1 MRQSNA
7 ALKCVRCADGLQRWA
22 CRLVLHVLEYQTSGH
37 FKLASDL
44 ELREQVEMLG
54 HIRAHKHRH
63 HLMFKSRLNQ
73 QIRDSKMSP
82 TAIFLQVKID
92 R

>member
-1 MRQSNA
+1 MGQMCGRIA
-7 ALKCVRCADGLQRWA
+7 TLDLRA
-22 CRLVLHVLEYQTSGH
+22 CTNVLESQISGH
-37 FKLASDL
+37 FKLVSDL

-63 HLMFKSRLNQ
+63 HLVFKSRLNQ
-73 QIRDSKMSP
+73 QIRDSKISP